1 MTNSNNQKRR
11 CSWVSNDPL
20 YINYHDNEWGIAQYD
35 SLKLFEKICLEG
47 QQAGLSWITVLKKRE
62 EYRRCFY
69 NFDPQKIIQLS
80 NEDIERL
87 LQNTGLIRNRL
98 KLNGI
103 VKNAHAYL
111 AMQRRGEDFSAF
123 IWSFVNHT
131 PIVNSYKH
139 LSEVP
144 ISTEIAETL
153 SKALKKKGFTFVGA
167 TICYAFMQSM
177 GLVNDHV
184 EDCFKKITR

>member
-11 CSWVSNDPL
+11 CSWVSSDPL

-131 PIVNSYKH
+131 PIVNHYKH

-144 ISTEIAETL
+144 ISTEIAEKM